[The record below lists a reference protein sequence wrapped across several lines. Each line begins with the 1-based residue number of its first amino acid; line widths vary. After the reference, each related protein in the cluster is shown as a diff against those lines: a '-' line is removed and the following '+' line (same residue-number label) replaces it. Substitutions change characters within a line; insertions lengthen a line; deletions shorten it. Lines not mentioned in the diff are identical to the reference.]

1 MKRNT
6 IIYLTLFACCLFAS
20 ETFAQTNI
28 FHQSSAIV
36 QNQGSDINPYIKKLE
51 AVEAEGK
58 VYLKWIVSGEKDDCI
73 FFVQKS
79 TDGRNYNTIGYKKAI
94 GTDINIDLLYCY
106 TDESSVNSTVYYRI
120 GRCYDCGRTLYSDY
134 AMVTNP
140 VIEEQPAI
148 FFAKE

>member
-1 MKRNT
+1 MKKNT
-6 IIYLTLFACCLFAS
+6 IYYLLLFTTCLFANDII
-20 ETFAQTNI
+20 AQTNV
-28 FHQSSAIV
+28 FYQSSAIV
-36 QNQGSDINPYIKKLE
+36 LNQGSDINPYIKKLE

-58 VYLKWIVSGEKDDCI
+58 VYLKWIVNGEKDDCI

-120 GRCYDCGRTLYSDY
+120 GRCYDYGRTLYSDY
-134 AMVTNP
+134 AVVSKP
-140 VIEEQPAI
+140 VIDEQTAI